1 MAHPPELR
9 FYDTMQGTVRA
20 FEPLSIV
27 ATLYSCGPTVYHHAH
42 LGNLRTY
49 VFVDTLKRVTEA
61 AGVPVRHVMNIT
73 DVGHLVSDAD
83 EGKDKMEVGAAREG
97 LDAWAIAE
105 RYEQS
110 FVAQCEALH
119 IAAPSILCRATDHI
133 TQQITM
139 IEALEA
145 KGYTYP
151 THDGVYFDTVKLPD
165 YGTLGGHKRE
175 GFQSGIRVAEGEKR
189 APTNFALWKFSSE
202 GVTRQME
209 WPSPWGKG
217 FPGWHIECSA
227 MAQHYLGETIDI
239 HTGGIDH
246 IAIHHANEIAQSECA
261 SGVKPFVNYW
271 MHGAFM
277 EASEG
282 VKMAKSSG
290 DFLTVFDLL
299 ERGIDPLAFRLLC
312 FRTHYRKNMKFSWK
326 LLDDSVTA
334 LRRLRLRVAA
344 LTEAVGETENLE
356 ARAAAQAEALAI
368 LADDL
373 ALPKAL
379 VFLQTQLK
387 SKSLA
392 ARDKLAV
399 VDALDEILQLNLRER
414 TAGEA
419 ALGARAST
427 TAWASAAEAGGHELG
442 EVVRAE
448 FAKEG

>member
-1 MAHPPELR
+1 MADHPTLR
-9 FYDTMQGTVRA
+9 FHDTMAGAVRP
-20 FEPLSIV
+20 FEPIGTE

-42 LGNLRTY
+42 LGNMRTY

-61 AGVPVRHVMNIT
+61 AGLPVKHVMNIT

-83 EGKDKMEVGAAREG
+83 DGEDKMEVGAAREG

-110 FVAQCEALH
+110 FVAQCETLN
-119 IAAPSILCRATDHI
+119 ISAPTILCRATDHI
-133 TQQITM
+133 GQQIAM

-145 KGYTYP
+145 KGYTYRIA
-151 THDGVYFDTVKLPD
+151 DGIYFDTEKLDD
-165 YGTLGGHKRE
+165 YGTLGGYKRE
-175 GFQSGIRVAEGEKR
+175 GQRAGARVAEGEKR
-189 APTNFALWKFSSE
+189 APTDFALWKFSAE
-202 GVTRQME
+202 GVQRQME
-209 WPSPWGKG
+209 WPSPWGVG

-246 IAIHHANEIAQSECA
+246 IPIHHANEIAQSECC
-261 SGVKPFVNYW
+261 SGETFVNYW

-290 DFLTVFDLL
+290 DFLTIFDLV
-299 ERGIDPLAFRLLC
+299 EKGIDPLAFRLLC

-334 LRRLRLRVAA
+334 LRRLRLRVAGLA
-344 LTEAVGETENLE
+344 EEGGEETG
-356 ARAAAQAEALAI
+356 AAEPVIAEGIAT

-373 ALPKAL
+373 ALPKTL

-387 SKSLA
+387 SKVLSPA
-392 ARDKLAV
+392 DKLAV
-399 VDALDEILQLNLRER
+399 VDALDSVLQLNLRGR
-414 TAGEA
+414 DRDADA
-419 ALGARAST
+419 DQARAST
-427 TAWASAAEAGGHELG
+427 AAWASAAAAGGHELG
-442 EVVRAE
+442 NVIRAE
-448 FAKEG
+448 VAV